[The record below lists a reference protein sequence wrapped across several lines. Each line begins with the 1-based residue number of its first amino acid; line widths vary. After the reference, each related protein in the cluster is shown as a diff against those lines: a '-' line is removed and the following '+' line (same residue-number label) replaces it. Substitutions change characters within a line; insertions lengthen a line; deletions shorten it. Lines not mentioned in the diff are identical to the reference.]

1 MKRALTLASGFA
13 VGYVVGTRAG
23 HERYEQLKQKMHE
36 ISQQP
41 AVAEVRETL
50 QERVDTAT
58 KTVAG
63 KVTDA
68 VSTLAKK
75 TRPDSEDAA
84 DSDDIADREAARVPA
99 APGAYPAAPSGVVSG
114 DGKTV

>member
-1 MKRALTLASGFA
+1 
-13 VGYVVGTRAG
+13 
-23 HERYEQLKQKMHE
+23 MHE

-41 AVAEVRETL
+41 SVIEVKQNL

-58 KTVAG
+58 KTVAD

-75 TRPDSEDAA
+75 TRPDEDGTSGSASDLGDAA
-84 DSDDIADREAARVPA
+84 DRDMASASA
-99 APGAYPAAPSGVVSG
+99 APGAYPAAPTGVVPGSG
-114 DGKTV
+114 KAKSV

>member
-36 ISQQP
+36 IGQQP
-41 AVAEVRETL
+41 SVIEVKHNL
-50 QERVDTAT
+50 QERVDTAA
-58 KTVAG
+58 KTVAD
-63 KVTDA
+63 KVTDT

-75 TRPDSEDAA
+75 TRPDSDGTSDLDDAR
-84 DSDDIADREAARVPA
+84 DRDIAPVPA
-99 APGAYPAAPSGVVSG
+99 APGAYPAAPTGVVPGSS
-114 DGKTV
+114 KKA